1 MRYNGGIQRKAVK
14 RMPFEKSL
22 RFYSALMRNLHIPV
36 LRCNPDMLPEYDL
49 GMRRAVGLQHVHA
62 LDTLDVFK
70 PNTIY
75 FLHDDFGWKYVCLRL
90 PDVDELLL
98 TGPYLVENVS
108 DQLIMA
114 IMEQKHIHAR
124 YLAVLRDY
132 YKQVTLVPSESFM
145 LASLSALGEELWGAA
160 DNFVTEFSHMSPT
173 AEALVISDAALDN
186 RRDAAERQL
195 IEARYEAE
203 SRLMYAIA
211 HGQMHQAAMVLSS
224 FNIAHFEQ
232 RTADPLRNM
241 KNYLIVFNTLMRKAA
256 QQGSVHPLYIDQLS
270 STMARQI
277 EQVLSMEDGLQML
290 GRMVHKY
297 CLLVKNHNMTQ
308 YSQPVQSVIL
318 RVDTELSGDLS
329 LSAHA
334 ESIGV
339 NASYLSSLFKKE
351 TGQTLTE
358 YVTRR
363 RIDYAIFLLNT
374 TDMQIQTIAQHC
386 GIPDV
391 NYFTRSFRKVTG
403 LTPTDYRAGIKG
415 TKK

>member
-1 MRYNGGIQRKAVK
+1 MNDA
-14 RMPFEKSL
+14 L
-22 RFYSALMRNLHIPV
+22 RFFELLMRNLHIPMN
-36 LRCNPDMLPEYDL
+36 RFLPGNVPAYDL
-49 GMRRAVGLQHVHA
+49 GLRAALGQDFHDALPELDSLQE
-62 LDTLDVFK
+62 
-70 PNTIY
+70 NTVY
-75 FLHDDFGWKYVCLRL
+75 FMSDSFGWKYVFLRL
-90 PDVDELLL
+90 PETEEFLL
-98 TGPYLVENVS
+98 TGPYLTENPG
-108 DQLIMA
+108 DQFLMA
-114 IMEQKHIHAR
+114 LMERKKIPADH
-124 YLAVLRDY
+124 LPMLRNFY
-132 YKQVTLVPSESFM
+132 RQVTLLNNEGY
-145 LASLSALGEELWGAA
+145 LLSTVGALGEMLWGAPDA
-160 DNFVTEFSHMSPT
+160 FTTDFRAMSSAAASAIAAETVTDS
-173 AEALVISDAALDN
+173 

-203 SRLMYAIA
+203 SRLMYAIS

-232 RTADPLRNM
+232 RTTDPLRNM
-241 KNYLIVFNTLMRKAA
+241 KNYLVVFNTLMRKAA

-270 STMARQI
+270 SAMALQI
-277 EQVLSMEDGLQML
+277 EQLLSVEAGTQML

-318 RVDTELSGDLS
+318 RVDTELAGDLS

-334 ESIGV
+334 ASIGV

-374 TDMQIQTIAQHC
+374 SDMQIQTIAQHC

-403 LTPTDYRAGIKG
+403 LTPTEYRAGVKG
-415 TKK
+415 GKK

>member
-1 MRYNGGIQRKAVK
+1 
-14 RMPFEKSL
+14 MPFENSL
-22 RFYSALMRNLHIPV
+22 RFFSSLMRNLHIPV
-36 LRCNPDMLPEYDL
+36 LRCIPDMLPEYDL
-49 GMRRAVGLQHVHA
+49 GMRRAVGLQHVHT

-90 PDVDELLL
+90 PEVEELLL
-98 TGPYLVENVS
+98 VGPYMVESVS
-108 DQLIMA
+108 DQVIMA
-114 IMEQKHIHAR
+114 IMEQKRIHAR
-124 YLAVLRDY
+124 HLAVLRDY
-132 YKQVTLVPSESFM
+132 YKQVTLVSSESFM
-145 LASLSALGEELWGAA
+145 LAALGALGEELWGAT
-160 DNFVTEFSHMSPT
+160 DHFTTEFSLMSPT
-173 AEALVISDAALDN
+173 AEALVITDAALDS

-211 HGQMHQAAMVLSS
+211 HGQMHLAAMVLSS
-224 FNIAHFEQ
+224 FNINHFEQ

-270 STMARQI
+270 SSMAHQI
-277 EQVLSMEDGLQML
+277 EQVLSMEDGMQML
-290 GRMVHKY
+290 NRMVHKY

>member
-1 MRYNGGIQRKAVK
+1 MDTA
-14 RMPFEKSL
+14 L
-22 RFYSALMRNLHIPV
+22 RFFALLMHNQHIPV
-36 LRCNPDMLPEYDL
+36 HRFAAGLAPVYDL
-49 GMRRAVGLQHVHA
+49 GLRETIGLDYPELLPEADSLRH
-62 LDTLDVFK
+62 
-70 PNTIY
+70 NTVY
-75 FLHDDFGWKYVCLRL
+75 FISDAFGWKYVFLRL
-90 PDVDELLL
+90 PETEDCLL
-98 TGPYLVENVS
+98 TGPYLTESVS
-108 DQLIMA
+108 DPFIMA
-114 IMEQKHIHAR
+114 LMEQRKIPAE
-124 YLAVLRDY
+124 LLPTLRNY
-132 YKQVTLVPSESFM
+132 YKQVTLLPSESFI
-145 LASLSALGEELWGAA
+145 LSAVAALGEMLWGSTE
-160 DNFVTEFSHMSPT
+160 DFSTEFRTIAPT
-173 AEALVISDAALDN
+173 AAVSPADVALDS
-186 RRDAAERQL
+186 RRSTAERQL

-203 SRLMYAIA
+203 SRLMYAVS

-270 STMARQI
+270 STLALQI
-277 EQVLSMEDGLQML
+277 EQLVSVEAGTQML

-334 ESIGV
+334 AAIGV

-374 TDMQIQTIAQHC
+374 SDMQIQTIAQHC

-403 LTPTDYRAGIKG
+403 LTPTEYRAGIKG
-415 TKK
+415 GKK

>member
-1 MRYNGGIQRKAVK
+1 
-14 RMPFEKSL
+14 MPLESSL
-22 RFYSALMRNLHIPV
+22 RFFSALMRNLHIPV
-36 LRCNPDMLPEYDL
+36 LRCVPDMLPEYDL
-49 GMRRAVGLQHVHA
+49 GMRRAVGLQHVHT

-75 FLHDDFGWKYVCLRL
+75 FLHDDFGWKYICLRL

-98 TGPYLVENVS
+98 TGPYLIENVG
-108 DQLIMA
+108 DQVIMA
-114 IMEQKHIHAR
+114 VMERKRIHAR
-124 YLAVLRDY
+124 YLPVLRDY
-132 YKQVTLVPSESFM
+132 YRQVTLVPSESFM
-145 LASLSALGEELWGAA
+145 LAALGALGEELWGSG
-160 DNFVTEFSHMSPT
+160 DSFTTEFRHMSPT
-173 AEALVISDAALDN
+173 SEALVITDAALDN

-203 SRLMYAIA
+203 SRLMYAIS

-224 FNIAHFEQ
+224 FNIGHFEQ
-232 RTADPLRNM
+232 RTADPLRNF

-270 STMARQI
+270 SAMAQQI
-277 EQVLSMEDGLQML
+277 EQVLSLEEGTQML

-363 RIDYAIFLLNT
+363 RIDFAIFLLNT

-391 NYFTRSFRKVTG
+391 NYFTRSFRKVAG
-403 LTPTDYRAGIKG
+403 LTPTEYRASIKG
-415 TKK
+415 GKK

>member
-1 MRYNGGIQRKAVK
+1 MIQLDSNGYTARIDSSRGGSCVQLSRFGADVLRTPSTVEDYETEPFFYGTPLLFFPNRISNGQFEFEGRTYKLPINEPDTGCFLHG
-14 RMPFEKSL
+14 MLHETPFEVIRSQAEGVTL
-22 RFYSALMRNLHIPV
+22 LY
-36 LRCNPDMLPEYDL
+36 
-49 GMRRAVGLQHVHA
+49 RATPQA
-62 LDTLDVFK
+62 
-70 PNTIY
+70 
-75 FLHDDFGWKYVCLRL
+75 
-90 PDVDELLL
+90 
-98 TGPYLVENVS
+98 PYLTFPHAFT
-108 DQLIMA
+108 LIL
-114 IMEQKHIHAR
+114 EW
-124 YLAVLRDY
+124 
-132 YKQVTLVPSESFM
+132 
-145 LASLSALGEELWGAA
+145 SLSAEGLLQTVTISNDSDENMPVALAFHTTFRLPFSDEGRA
-160 DNFVTEFSHMSPT
+160 DAVSMKLDTSLEFS
-173 AEALVISDAALDN
+173 
-186 RRDAAERQL
+186 
-195 IEARYEAE
+195 
-203 SRLMYAIA
+203 
-211 HGQMHQAAMVLSS
+211 
-224 FNIAHFEQ
+224 
-232 RTADPLRNM
+232 RNM

-277 EQVLSMEDGLQML
+277 EQVLSLDDGLQML

>member
-1 MRYNGGIQRKAVK
+1 
-14 RMPFEKSL
+14 MPLESSL
-22 RFYSALMRNLHIPV
+22 RFFSALMRNLHIPV
-36 LRCNPDMLPEYDL
+36 LRCVPDMLPEYDL
-49 GMRRAVGLQHVHA
+49 GMRRAVGLQHVHT

-70 PNTIY
+70 HNTIY

-90 PDVDELLL
+90 PEAEELLL
-98 TGPYLVENVS
+98 VGPYLVEPVS
-108 DQLIMA
+108 DQVIMA
-114 IMEQKHIHAR
+114 VMERKRIHAR
-124 YLAVLRDY
+124 YLPVLRDY
-132 YKQVTLVPSESFM
+132 YKQVSLIPSESVM
-145 LASLSALGEELWGAA
+145 LAALSALGEALWGSA
-160 DNFVTEFSHMSPT
+160 DSFTTEFRHMSPT
-173 AEALVISDAALDN
+173 SEALVISDAVLDN

-203 SRLMYAIA
+203 SRLMYAIS

-224 FNIAHFEQ
+224 FNIDNFEM
-232 RTADPLRNM
+232 RTVDPLRNM
-241 KNYLIVFNTLMRKAA
+241 KNYLIIFNTLMRKAA

-270 STMARQI
+270 SAMAMQI
-277 EQVLSMEDGLQML
+277 EQVLSLEDGTQML

-391 NYFTRSFRKVTG
+391 NYFTRSFRKVAG
-403 LTPTDYRAGIKG
+403 LTPTEYRASIKG
-415 TKK
+415 GKK